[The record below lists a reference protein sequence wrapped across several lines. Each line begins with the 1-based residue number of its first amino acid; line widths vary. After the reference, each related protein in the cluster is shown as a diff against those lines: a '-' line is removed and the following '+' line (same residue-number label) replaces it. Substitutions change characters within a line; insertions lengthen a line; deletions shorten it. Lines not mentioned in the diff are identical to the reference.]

1 MRSWSPALSRA
12 LGVLLGAALVL
23 PPGAIAHAAGVPVKI
38 GVGSQGPISPQAMYQ
53 IEQVVGEIPGV
64 TVVPIVP
71 PGDLLACVRRFV
83 AGERDDRLDGL
94 VVVSLPPDLFKVERD
109 SREASFSGSYDI
121 YTLDLSTL
129 AEDRHKF
136 TFSDSEP
143 VTGGMAAILAI
154 PADLLAE
161 RTTGAKL
168 ISGNSWQAFQAVQA
182 RIEAKLLAAT
192 RLYIA
197 GASIRNTRPLDPA
210 QCAQRLLD
218 AGEADAAIAV
228 FKSAGFDNPQAS
240 AQIDKMIANAR
251 DQIRQT
257 RAESLFGAALGAIAG
272 GDPDTAGTILASYE
286 KEPAAQSSNAAAL
299 RNAIAAIRPSA
310 PDAIDERTLR
320 EYVPGLDRAAFVA
333 TLKRAFASRAGTEP
347 AAVELDPS
355 GVEIEDQ
362 RAAEGVRTQIDLY
375 AAALAES
382 AWLMSVKC
390 GCEATATLKAGPAGA
405 VLLQARSGPSSRSRQ
420 VGLP

>member
-23 PPGAIAHAAGVPVKI
+23 APGAAAHAGDAPVKI

-64 TVVPIVP
+64 KVVPIVP
-71 PGDLLACVRRFV
+71 PGDMLACVRRFV
-83 AGERDDRLDGL
+83 AGERDDQLDGL
-94 VVVSLPPDLFKVERD
+94 VVVSLPPDLFKVGRD
-109 SREASFSGSYDI
+109 SHEASFSGSYDI

-161 RTTGAKL
+161 RTTGTKL

-182 RIEAKLLAAT
+182 RIEAKLVAAT

-197 GASIRNTRPLDPA
+197 GASIRNTRPLDPL
-210 QCAQRLLD
+210 QCAQHLLD
-218 AGEADAAIAV
+218 AGDADAAMAV
-228 FKSAGFDNPQAS
+228 FKSAGSDSPQLGAR
-240 AQIDKMIANAR
+240 IDAMIANAR
-251 DQIRQT
+251 DQMRKT
-257 RAESLFGAALGAIAG
+257 RAETFFGEALGAIAG
-272 GDPDTAGTILASYE
+272 DDPDAANAMLASYE
-286 KEPAAQSSNAAAL
+286 KEPASQASNAAAL
-299 RNAIAAIRPSA
+299 RTAIGALHPPA

-320 EYVPGLDRAAFVA
+320 EYIPGLDRAAFA
-333 TLKRAFASRAGTEP
+333 ASLKRVFAAQTGTEP
-347 AAVELDPS
+347 TAVEVAGGS
-355 GVEIEDQ
+355 VEIADQ
-362 RAAEGVRTQIDLY
+362 HAADGVRTQIDRY
-375 AAALAES
+375 AAALAKS

-390 GCEATATLKAGPAGA
+390 GCEATAALKADPAGA
-405 VLLQARSGPSSRSRQ
+405 MLLQAHSGPSSRSRQ